1 MQQQQQEQDT
11 RLIALQS
18 IALAERYQ
26 RRLERARQSEEEDR
40 TASPTPSPSSEISEA
55 EIRSPPYL
63 SVWHERWLATQK
75 QRGLELLEQLRRR
88 DDQLVNSVVDLTL
101 ARRQDEVGGSVESG
115 ASATVSGIG
124 QEGMAGSSN

>member
-26 RRLERARQSEEEDR
+26 RRLDRVRQSEEDVR
-40 TASPTPSPSSEISEA
+40 AASPIPSPPSDTSEA
-55 EIRSPPYL
+55 EIQSPPYL
-63 SVWHERWLATQK
+63 SVWQERWLATQK

-101 ARRQDEVGGSVESG
+101 ARRQDGLDGSIETAGTATISG
-115 ASATVSGIG
+115 VA
-124 QEGMAGSSN
+124 QEGMAESSN